1 MKDLLTVEQAAEYLT
16 LNVNTLNAWRSQG
29 KGPAYIHV
37 GRSVRY
43 SREDLDKYLNAGT
56 VRSK

>member
-16 LNVNTLNAWRSQG
+16 LNVNTLNAWRS
-29 KGPAYIHV
+29 KGEGPTFIRV

-43 SREDLDKYLNAGT
+43 KKADLDDYLKAGT
-56 VRSK
+56 VKTK